1 MGLLAVDHHS
11 GKIIMFRSITATIIS
26 MLGLAGCSR
35 LGSIPYHP
43 EQTPDSWL
51 SMQPYTQVNIG
62 PVNFILV
69 QPSSTFLV
77 YLLGIITIAAGFYC
91 LRIQAQQRSRQWWGI
106 ALILWGLG
114 AILAGTSYQAFS
126 YEIKCA
132 GREMCSWTSWWEI
145 FYLVLSAGSVNA
157 MFIAGAY
164 SCSAGKWRKV
174 MISYAVINFGV
185 YLLAVVVGIY
195 TLNKF
200 LIAFELLLI
209 FSTPI
214 ILLLFILNSW
224 RYFKFRQNMDLVLL
238 ITWLW
243 LGFTIAAYFL
253 YWALDITHKLWEQ
266 SIWFS
271 ENDVLHIGLII
282 WMIYIAFFV
291 VKHIVDVSLTSSASS
306 SS

>member
-1 MGLLAVDHHS
+1 
-11 GKIIMFRSITATIIS
+11 MFQRIAAAFFS
-26 MLGLAGCSR
+26 MLGLVGCSR
-35 LGSIPYHP
+35 LASIPYHP
-43 EQTPDSWL
+43 EQTPESWL
-51 SMQPYTQVNIG
+51 SIQPFMEVNIG
-62 PVNFILV
+62 PISFILV
-69 QPSSTFLV
+69 QPSSTILV
-77 YLLGIITIAAGFYC
+77 YLLGILTIAAGLYC
-91 LRIQAQQRSRQWWGI
+91 FHIQAQQRSRRWWGI

-132 GREMCSWTSWWEI
+132 GREWCSWTSWWEI
-145 FYLVLSAGSVNA
+145 FYLIFSSASVNA
-157 MFIAGAY
+157 MFIAGAF
-164 SCSAGKWRKV
+164 SCCSGKWRKV
-174 MISYAVINFGV
+174 MIFAAVINFLL
-185 YLLAVVVGIY
+185 YLFVVLIGTY

-200 LIAFELLLI
+200 LISFELLLI

-224 RYFKFRQNMDLVLL
+224 QYFKFRQHMDLALL

-253 YWALDITHKLWEQ
+253 YWVLDITHDLWERA
-266 SIWFS
+266 IWFS

-282 WMIYIAFFV
+282 WMIYIAAFV
-291 VKHIVDVSLTSSASS
+291 VKHIVDVPPLRSVSS